1 MLASALVCLLAPVAL
16 TRTPKVDDRATYAL
30 RALID
35 LGGQDDVKF
44 TGSFNERVTN
54 VAGEVVTTAVETK
67 ISVELMGVVRES
79 RSIAS
84 DRVERLDG
92 TLLSPAAV
100 DGTVLFATA
109 RVDRLRA
116 FFAPSGPVE
125 VGTGWWR
132 TEGKNDALKAPAFS
146 SYLKLVGAEKIGAR
160 DTWQV
165 SLDANEA
172 DDEHPTHVKGMLWLD
187 KANGALVRGQWAID
201 GFSYGDGATTSKA
214 RLELS
219 RTD

>member
-1 MLASALVCLLAPVAL
+1 MLFLSPILLA
-16 TRTPKVDDRATYAL
+16 RTPKVDDRATYAL
-30 RALID
+30 RAVID
-35 LGGQDDVKF
+35 LGGQDDVRF
-44 TGSFNERVTN
+44 TGTFKERVSA
-54 VAGEVVTTAVETK
+54 VAGEVLTTSVETK

-100 DGTVLFATA
+100 DGTVLFATG

-116 FFAPSGPVE
+116 FYAPAAPVE
-125 VGTGWWR
+125 IGAGWWR
-132 TEGKNDALKAPAFS
+132 TEGRNDALKSPAFS
-146 SYLKLVGAEKIGAR
+146 SYLKLVGTEKIGER

-172 DDEHPTHVKGMLWLD
+172 DDERPTHVKGMLWLD
-187 KANGALVRGQWAID
+187 KANGALVRGQWTLD
-201 GFSYGDGATTSKA
+201 GFSYGETVSTSKA
-214 RLELS
+214 RLELT